1 MKRGERGFT
10 LLEVLVGLAITSVII
25 GPLLIA
31 TTTLL
36 TNPQTS
42 ADQNVVLQEVRNAGY
57 WVSRDVQMA
66 RTVTPG
72 ETNGFPLT
80 LDIPVDTDENN
91 NYRID
96 YLFDGNKLKREVYDS
111 SENLTSETFVA
122 DYVATDNT
130 TFSALGTDLYK
141 LTIKASRGKTAI
153 TRVYEV
159 SQRASSG

>member
-1 MKRGERGFT
+1 
-10 LLEVLVGLAITSVII
+10 
-25 GPLLIA
+25 
-31 TTTLL
+31 
-36 TNPQTS
+36 
-42 ADQNVVLQEVRNAGY
+42 VRNAGY

-80 LDIPVDTDENN
+80 LDIPVDMDEDH

-111 SENLTSETFVA
+111 SENLTSETLVA

-141 LTIKASRGKTAI
+141 LTIKASRGETTI